1 MGGIGNLGSGIGHL
15 VTQAPNHQGNQNPS
29 CEQLC
34 MVSELD
40 EFSAS
45 EVHILYTA
53 LEDGFVEGEKSG
65 IGSRD

>member
-1 MGGIGNLGSGIGHL
+1 
-15 VTQAPNHQGNQNPS
+15 
-29 CEQLC
+29 